1 MFWPNHTWLIGLSMV
16 IYQHPIPINFGTSPT
31 QSVFFVWHA
40 FHPQCFCS
48 WRFSVVRITKFHH
61 HLNRPPALL
70 QCHRWNCRN
79 SPHSHAGRSLRS
91 PASRKSR
98 NIWKGTWLLCP
109 CNIEQRRIRIQ
120 YNWGLSWC
128 SGNLSATFP
137 VALSAKSGSSET
149 LSWLPRSPKVA
160 ERLRWWSQHR

>member
-1 MFWPNHTWLIGLSMV
+1 MV

-31 QSVFFVWHA
+31 QSVFFVWYA
-40 FHPQCFCS
+40 FHPQCFR

-98 NIWKGTWLLCP
+98 NMERDMATMPLQH
-109 CNIEQRRIRIQ
+109 EQRSIRI
-120 YNWGLSWC
+120 NRGLSWC

-149 LSWLPRSPKVA
+149 LSWLPRSPKVV